1 MTPEYMGARSRFSR
15 TIRSV
20 SSVVQV
26 SQQTARFSG
35 GDWVPYEKG
44 TGKASPGWSSI
55 SSKSTLLALTRG
67 GVPVLNR
74 RRGRPSFSRESVS
87 RPAACIPSGPDSST
101 HSPTMVR
108 PARYVPV
115 ARITAFTENT
125 APVAS
130 TTAETAPF
138 SVRTSTTSPWRTVR
152 WSCRSRVCFMYS

>member
-115 ARITAFTENT
+115 ARITA
-125 APVAS
+125 
-130 TTAETAPF
+130 ETAPF

-152 WSCRSRVCFMYS
+152 WSCCSRVCFMYS